1 MQIFVTT
8 VTGKTITIEDLEEGS
23 TIRHIKALIFEE
35 EGIPTIQ
42 QRLIFGGGEQLAD
55 GRTLAYYEIEHGDTL
70 HLHVRMT
77 IFVKTLAGKTIT
89 LDTWDI
95 DTIDTVK
102 ATVQFE
108 AAIPMDHQRLI
119 FEGKLLDG
127 WHRVAYYNIQMGS
140 TLHLNVRIAIIV
152 KTLTGETITEVAA
165 SDTIDG
171 VMTMIEDN
179 EGIPRAQQRVMVIS
193 KGSSV

>member
-1 MQIFVTT
+1 MQIFVKTMT
-8 VTGKTITIEDLEEGS
+8 DKTITIDVDDS
-23 TIRHIKALIFEE
+23 NTIRFVKEQIYDK
-35 EGIPTIQ
+35 EGIPTNQ
-42 QRLIFGGGEQLAD
+42 QRLIFERGEQLAD
-55 GRTLAYYEIEHGDTL
+55 GRTLSHYNIEHGDTL
-70 HLHVRMT
+70 LLHKRMT

-102 ATVQFE
+102 ATVQFKE
-108 AAIPMDHQRLI
+108 GIPMDHQRLI
-119 FEGKLLDG
+119 FGGQQLDG

-140 TLHLNVRIAIIV
+140 TLRLSVRIAIMV

-165 SDTIDG
+165 SDTIDA

-193 KGSSV
+193 RGSSA